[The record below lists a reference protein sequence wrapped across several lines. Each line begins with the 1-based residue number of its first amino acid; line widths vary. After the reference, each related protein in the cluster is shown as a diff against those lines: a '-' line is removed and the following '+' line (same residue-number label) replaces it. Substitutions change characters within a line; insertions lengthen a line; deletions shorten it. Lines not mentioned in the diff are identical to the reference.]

1 MANTLETLASW
12 QRGPHLS
19 LSAKVGVD
27 GCPRSQ
33 VGGESVDS
41 PPTPAQPR
49 SACSPQRGGP
59 AALLR
64 PLVQTQVSPGSPHVG
79 TPGRAYPNRWAPVAQ
94 ASRHVK
100 LAIMP
105 TQEQRTILLRNE
117 IETRCLEHCGA
128 QRQEVEAQGG
138 TGHTWP

>member
-1 MANTLETLASW
+1 MSPLAGG
-12 QRGPHLS
+12 RGER
-19 LSAKVGVD
+19 GF
-27 GCPRSQ
+27 
-33 VGGESVDS
+33 

-59 AALLR
+59 ASLLR

-79 TPGRAYPNRWAPVAQ
+79 TPGHAYPNRWAPVAQ